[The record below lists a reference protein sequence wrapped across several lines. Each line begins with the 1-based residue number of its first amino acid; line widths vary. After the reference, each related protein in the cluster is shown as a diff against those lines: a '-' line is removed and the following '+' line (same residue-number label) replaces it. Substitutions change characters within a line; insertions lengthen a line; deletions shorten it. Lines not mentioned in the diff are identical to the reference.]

1 MIKQVQND
9 RTGTEGQLFFSGTV
23 VGPSVLKNLAR
34 YLYKFEDDCQGTQEH
49 RNSCVNFLDLF

>member
-9 RTGTEGQLFFSGTV
+9 RTGTEDQLFFSGTV

-34 YLYKFEDDCQGTQEH
+34 YLYKFEDDYQEH

>member
-9 RTGTEGQLFFSGTV
+9 RTGTEDQLFFSGTV
-23 VGPSVLKNLAR
+23 VGPSVLKNLDR
-34 YLYKFEDDCQGTQEH
+34 YLYKFEDDCQEH